1 MAGFTVANDVSARE
15 WQMDCNGNQW
25 LLGKTFD
32 SFCPLGPALVT
43 TDAVKGERERATT
56 AGSVKQKEGTKD
68 NLVNHAIICDLYVS
82 SITEL
87 TSYNYVRSELLF
99 FLAEWSCRLPQL
111 YSDGKCW

>member
-15 WQMDCNGNQW
+15 WQINRNGNQW

-43 TDAVKGERERATT
+43 TDAVKGERGQATT
-56 AGSVKQKEGTKD
+56 AGSAKQNEGIKD
-68 NLVNHAIICDLYVS
+68 NLVIHAIICDLYVS

-87 TSYNYVRSELLF
+87 TSCNYVRSEVF
-99 FLAEWSCRLPQL
+99 IFSRVEQ
-111 YSDGKCW
+111 